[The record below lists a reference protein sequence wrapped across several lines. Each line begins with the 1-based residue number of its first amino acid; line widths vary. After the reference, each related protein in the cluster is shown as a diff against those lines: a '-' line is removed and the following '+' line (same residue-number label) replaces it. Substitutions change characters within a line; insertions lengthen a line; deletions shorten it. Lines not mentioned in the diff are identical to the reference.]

1 MRLGNTQTSLALL
14 SAFII
19 FAKLPGHEIPEIE
32 DERVTALIK

>member
-19 FAKLPGHEIPEIE
+19 FAKLPVHVIPEIE